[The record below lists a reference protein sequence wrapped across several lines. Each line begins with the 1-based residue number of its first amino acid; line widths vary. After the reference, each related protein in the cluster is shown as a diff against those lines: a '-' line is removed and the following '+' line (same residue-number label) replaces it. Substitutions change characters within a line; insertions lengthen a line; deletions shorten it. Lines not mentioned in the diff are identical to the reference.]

1 MIRSEPILAA
11 PMLVAATGP
20 AMARDKNP
28 ARGEAALAKILKDR
42 VAGKPVSCL
51 PLSNIGSSQ
60 IVNGTAI
67 VYQSGGTLYV
77 NRPGNADTLSDDD
90 ILVTRTTIGELC
102 RMDAVNLVSRTGHYQ
117 HGFVVLNQFVPYA
130 KVRPKG

>member
-1 MIRSEPILAA
+1 MIRMKLILAA
-11 PMLVAATGP
+11 LALVGTTGP
-20 AMARDKNP
+20 AIARDKDP
-28 ARGEAALAKILKDR
+28 ERGEAALAKILKDR

-51 PLSNIGSSQ
+51 PLTNLGSSQ
-60 IVNGTAI
+60 IVNRTAI
-67 VYQSGGTLYV
+67 VYESGGKLYV
-77 NRPGNADTLSDDD
+77 NRPSNADMLSDDD

-117 HGFVVLNQFVPYA
+117 HGFVVLSQFVPYA